1 MINALVV
8 STDGRDNMSNKKVGI
23 VMGSDSDM
31 PVMAK
36 AAEILDKFG
45 IEYEMTIISA
55 HREPDIFFDWA
66 KTARDR
72 GLQVIIAGA
81 GMAAHLPGMCAAI
94 FPLPVIGI
102 PMHTTSLGG
111 RDSLYSIVQ
120 MPSGIPVATV
130 AINGGANAGLLAVR
144 MLAMSDAELE
154 KQLLEY
160 KDSLRDQVVAKDEKL
175 QKVGYKDYSK

>member
-1 MINALVV
+1 MAQ
-8 STDGRDNMSNKKVGI
+8 VGI

-36 AAEILDKFG
+36 AADILEELG
-45 IEYEMTIISA
+45 ISYEMRIISA
-55 HREPDIFFDWA
+55 HREPDIFFEYA
-66 KTARDR
+66 KNAESS
-72 GLQVIIAGA
+72 GVKVIIAGA

-94 FPLPVIGI
+94 FPMPVIGI

-130 AINGGANAGLLAVR
+130 AINGGANAGLLAAKI
-144 MLAMSDAELE
+144 LATSDAKLLE
-154 KQLLEY
+154 KLKAYSE
-160 KDSLRDQVVAKDEKL
+160 SLKMRVQKKDEKL
-175 QKVGYKDYSK
+175 QEVGYKNYN

>member
-1 MINALVV
+1 MA
-8 STDGRDNMSNKKVGI
+8 TVGI

-31 PVMAK
+31 PIMAK
-36 AAEILDKFG
+36 AAEILDKLG
-45 IEYEMTIISA
+45 IDYEMNIISA
-55 HREPDIFFDWA
+55 HREPDEFFQYA
-66 KTARDR
+66 KTAEER
-72 GLQVIIAGA
+72 GLKVIIAGA

-130 AINGGANAGLLAVR
+130 AINGGANAGLLAAKI
-144 MLAMSDAELE
+144 LATSDASILAKLKEYSA
-154 KQLLEY
+154 QL
-160 KDSLRDQVVAKDEKL
+160 KNQVVAKDAKL
-175 QKVGYKDYSK
+175 QEVGYKNY